1 MTSMGM
7 MKIDHRSGRAY
18 TQVELDFIKAH
29 ADLRPRALAE
39 LFNATF
45 DRYAEPKRM
54 SFILRKMGIEPNVRI
69 AHKYTDEERRWLT
82 ENVPSMG
89 ETEITTAFNAR
100 FGTNLGRD
108 TLRGY
113 VKRFIGAKRT
123 DETVSRSHSES
134 QIRYHAGDLS
144 IQTRGRRPIKVIRIE
159 DNGRLKWIPYGRYL
173 WEQEHGKLPNG
184 WVVIYLNNDG
194 TDCRPENIYAVSPDV
209 VVLMARNQ
217 WFSQNPEVTLT
228 ALKLCEL
235 ARVSGGAIKV

>member
-1 MTSMGM
+1 VTLMEMT
-7 MKIDHRSGRAY
+7 KIDHRSGRAY

-29 ADLRPRALAE
+29 ADLRPRALTE

-45 DRYAEPKRM
+45 DRYAEPKWL
-54 SFILRKMGIEPNVRI
+54 SSTLRKMGIEPNIRI
-69 AHKYTDEERRWLT
+69 AHKYTNEERQWLA
-82 ENVPSMG
+82 ENVPSMS
-89 ETEITTAFNAR
+89 EAEITSAFNEK

-113 VKRFIGAKRT
+113 VKRFIGTKRT

-134 QIRYHAGDLS
+134 QIKYRAGDLS
-144 IQTRGRRPIKVIRIE
+144 IQIRGRRPIKVIRIE

-173 WEQEHGKLPNG
+173 WEQEHGKLPDG

-194 TDCRPENIYAVSPDV
+194 TDCRPENIYAVGPDV
-209 VVLMARNQ
+209 MALMARNQ